1 MRTIHPQ
8 RPSDEHSGDHIVVF
22 DIESIVDEGPAD
34 GSFPKWPLHRPVVAS
49 FLTASWQ
56 EGCHRFGM
64 TSIVCQPGGE
74 SDFYQ
79 AVDAQIPT
87 GVTSIGFNS
96 RGYDLPTLQLGAIAE
111 RRFDL
116 EGLSHHARAHRFGR
130 SHCDLAEMY
139 SLYGGTKRPSL
150 SEICDRLGIPV
161 KTSVHGSDVGA
172 LWRAGDVAA
181 ISRYCE
187 EDVAATYCAWLA
199 WHAWRHSDEALI
211 VRPLTGFAQWIER
224 SPERA
229 HLMPFATSPSALWA
243 RPRALALDV
252 AAALKVAARRAQHAA
267 DERAFSGEPA
277 AF

>member
-1 MRTIHPQ
+1 MPPLHPH
-8 RPSDEHSGDHIVVF
+8 RPSDEHPGTHVVAF
-22 DIESIVDEGPAD
+22 DIESIVDEEPAD

-49 FLTASWQ
+49 FLTVALQ
-56 EGCHRFGM
+56 EARYRFRM
-64 TSIVCQPGGE
+64 TSIVCQPGRE

-79 AVDAQIPT
+79 AVDAQLPS

-96 RGYDLPTLQLGAIAE
+96 RGYDLPALQLGAIAE

-116 EGLSHHARAHRFGR
+116 SGLSHHARAHRFGR

-161 KTSVHGSDVGA
+161 KTSAHGSDVGA
-172 LWRAGDVAA
+172 LWRSGDVGA
-181 ISRYCE
+181 IIRYCE

-211 VRPLTGFAQWIER
+211 VRPLAAFARWIER
-224 SPERA
+224 LPERA
-229 HLMPFATSPSALWA
+229 HLMPFATSPSAAWA
-243 RPRALALDV
+243 TPRSLALEV
-252 AAALKVAARRAQHAA
+252 ATALKVAERRVQLAA
-267 DERAFSGEPA
+267 DERAFSGDAP
-277 AF
+277 F

>member
-1 MRTIHPQ
+1 MRSIYPQ
-8 RPSDEHSGDHIVVF
+8 RPSDEHAGDHVVVL
-22 DIESIVDEGPAD
+22 DIESVVDEEPAD

-49 FLTASWQ
+49 FLTASLNDRRYQ
-56 EGCHRFGM
+56 FAM
-64 TSIVCQPGGE
+64 TSIVCKPGGE

-79 AVDAQIPT
+79 AVDAQMPPGAT
-87 GVTSIGFNS
+87 TIGFNS
-96 RGYDLPTLQLGAIAE
+96 RGYDLPVLQLGAIAE

-116 EGLSHHARAHRFGR
+116 SGLSHHARAPRFGR

-161 KTSVHGSDVGA
+161 KTSTHGSDVGT
-172 LWRAGDVAA
+172 LSRAGDVDA
-181 ISRYCE
+181 IARYCE

-199 WHAWRHSDEALI
+199 HHAWRHSDEALI
-211 VRPLTGFAQWIER
+211 VRPLAAFAKWIEA

-229 HLMPFATSPSALWA
+229 HLMPFATMPMTAWA
-243 RPRALALDV
+243 RPRALALSV
-252 AAALKVAARRAQHAA
+252 ADALKYAERRVQRAA
-267 DERAFSGEPA
+267 DERAFSGEAA